1 VHPTATVTSTAKRA
15 LSIRRATPDDLQIVI
30 RLRIAL
36 LREHAGSPLYG
47 RLRHDAEARAA
58 IVFASQLKADDQV
71 MFLAERG
78 SEVVGI
84 LRCADTAGSPL
95 LAPERYGYISSV
107 YVVPAARREG
117 VLNALF
123 HAAEEWCRDRHLT
136 ELRLHNVPDN
146 PMSSG
151 AWTAL
156 GFEVVE
162 HLRMR
167 RIGGG

>member
-1 VHPTATVTSTAKRA
+1 MTSPAKRA
-15 LSIRRATPDDLQIVI
+15 LGIRRATPDDLQVVI

-36 LREHAGSPLYG
+36 LREHEDSPIYG
-47 RLRHDAEARAA
+47 RLRQDAEARAA
-58 IVFASQLKADDQV
+58 HVFASQLTADDQV

-78 SEVVGI
+78 SDVVGI

-95 LAPERYGYISSV
+95 LVPERYGYISSV
-107 YVVPAARREG
+107 YVVPSARRQG

-123 HAAEEWCRDRHLT
+123 RAAEGWCRERHLT

-156 GFEVVE
+156 GFEIVE
-162 HLRMR
+162 HLRLR
-167 RIGGG
+167 RIGDA

>member
-1 VHPTATVTSTAKRA
+1 
-15 LSIRRATPDDLQIVI
+15 
-30 RLRIAL
+30 
-36 LREHAGSPLYG
+36 
-47 RLRHDAEARAA
+47 
-58 IVFASQLKADDQV
+58 

-78 SEVVGI
+78 SDVVGI

-95 LAPERYGYISSV
+95 LVPDRYGYISSV
-107 YVVPAARREG
+107 YVVPSARREG

-123 HAAEEWCRDRHLT
+123 QAAEEWCRERRLT

-151 AWTAL
+151 AWNAL
-156 GFEVVE
+156 GFDVVE

-167 RIGGG
+167 RIGDG